1 MMCHSFICQVG
12 CASVRAARPNVSVDY
27 GQLTLMQGWIEVDL
41 NRFEKDT
48 LVLLERFEPISPL
61 IDRLLE
67 SRRR

>member
-1 MMCHSFICQVG
+1 
-12 CASVRAARPNVSVDY
+12 
-27 GQLTLMQGWIEVDL
+27 MQGWIEVDL

-48 LVLLERFEPISPL
+48 LVLMERFEQISPL